1 MSFFIAWK
9 ERFNMR
15 LADTFRKVIISA
27 WMPFAACM
35 LLLLYLISVDL
46 LESIWTVQTFWWTS
60 VLNSLVAVVFLSL
73 LAFSAL
79 LAIYFLIRRNWR
91 QFFWRIILVV
101 AGIDILFL
109 AGERWSDY
117 AREHLPK
124 SLEIHVAGPQIAVV
138 NDKLITDN
146 DSLTELGRKLLK
158 HADSLKA
165 VFVCEADIQ
174 SSDFAHNFAF
184 PCLSAGIWRFAF
196 SVPSGDST
204 RGNIKEIPFYV
215 ASEPDFKSAGN
226 NKGVI
231 IETRI
236 KEPIATVKLSA
247 DGTPSFSTDFDPFE
261 HSPEK
266 SSFSSTEES
275 VLGEGRGAEFT
286 VAIVLADPGCR
297 LSDITRTIRRL
308 HESGYKAVLLY
319 FV

>member
-1 MSFFIAWK
+1 
-9 ERFNMR
+9 MR

-35 LLLLYLISVDL
+35 LYLVYRIVNDIVGSIYPAQQILTLSIHIGVLAFLLLLALGI
-46 LESIWTVQTFWWTS
+46 
-60 VLNSLVAVVFLSL
+60 AVT
-73 LAFSAL
+73 
-79 LAIYFLIRRNWR
+79 LAIYFLLHRRWR
-91 QFFWRIILVV
+91 QFLWRIFLIS
-101 AGIDILFL
+101 AGFYIMLTVD
-109 AGERWSDY
+109 RPWSVY
-117 AREHLPK
+117 ARKHLPK
-124 SLEIHVAGPQIAVV
+124 FIEIRVAGPNLAILGDEEITAPDVLTFRTKQFFRHI
-138 NDKLITDN
+138 KLQ
-146 DSLTELGRKLLK
+146 
-158 HADSLKA
+158 KA

-196 SVPSGDST
+196 SMPSGDST

-215 ASEPDFKSAGN
+215 ASESDFKSAGN

-231 IETRI
+231 IEARI
-236 KEPIATVKLSA
+236 KATIATVKLSA

-286 VAIVLADPGCR
+286 VAIVLADMGCR

-308 HESGYKAVLLY
+308 HESGYKDVVLY